1 MKTPV
6 PLSNAV
12 KWLGNAASRARRIPE
27 QIFGDISWHPPRWL
41 SRTGEN
47 WSRLESAYPRLIAPA
62 IITIFLISC
71 AGSWTWNWYSHLPKP
86 RRVSVKIVPVEVTKL
101 EKELKIPRLVVY
113 FSESAARLEDLKK
126 SSVQGP
132 QLQPRLNGAWR
143 WLQADILVFEPT
155 DDWPADQKF
164 RVVFDKKFF
173 PSHVLMER
181 FVYETQTPSF
191 EIAIKQLE
199 LYQDPTNPTQRAVT
213 ATLELTHAVDPGE
226 LDRHL
231 QFTMVAGSNIFSPN
245 DPAPHFSITYGLHR
259 RVAFVH
265 SSPITLPERDDFVKL
280 TLNKGVRTAQGDAQ
294 TKNSLEQKLRVPS
307 IASMFQIDSIQTTIA
322 RNKNGE
328 PEQLVVLTTT
338 ADIGTR
344 ELAKALEIK
353 LLPKRKIPETDK
365 AEEETEDVEQTR
377 DEPAGSDDETDASE
391 QPTTSDL
398 KESER
403 WKSETDVPD
412 DVLDNARPVACVSLP
427 SEKAQ
432 DRQHAFRIRVET
444 DGEREENHPSAAEAV
459 TDFAAITARL
469 KPCPFN
475 AESFSAAGKTRCKS
489 KARVVF
495 LRLTAKRNCRSAP
508 AGWVRSNSKS
518 AGWPQRRSIIWSAKP
533 KDNFSTRIS
542 SFPIT
547 SIKKTFRGL
556 RSSDK
561 ASPSKT
567 SGKQTIRRSILAS
580 ICASRPTAGA
590 NAVCF
595 S

>member
-1 MKTPV
+1 MKTPA
-6 PLSNAV
+6 PLSNAM
-12 KWLGNAASRARRIPE
+12 KWVANAAGRIRRIPG

-245 DPAPHFSITYGLHR
+245 DPAPHFAITYGLHR

-265 SSPITLPERDDFVKL
+265 SSPIRSEEHT
-280 TLNKGVRTAQGDAQ
+280 
-294 TKNSLEQKLRVPS
+294 S
-307 IASMFQIDSIQTTIA
+307 
-322 RNKNGE
+322 
-328 PEQLVVLTTT
+328 
-338 ADIGTR
+338 
-344 ELAKALEIK
+344 EL
-353 LLPKRKIPETDK
+353 
-365 AEEETEDVEQTR
+365 Q
-377 DEPAGSDDETDASE
+377 S
-391 QPTTSDL
+391 Q
-398 KESER
+398 
-403 WKSETDVPD
+403 
-412 DVLDNARPVACVSLP
+412 
-427 SEKAQ
+427 
-432 DRQHAFRIRVET
+432 F
-444 DGEREENHPSAAEAV
+444 
-459 TDFAAITARL
+459 
-469 KPCPFN
+469 
-475 AESFSAAGKTRCKS
+475 
-489 KARVVF
+489 
-495 LRLTAKRNCRSAP
+495 
-508 AGWVRSNSKS
+508 
-518 AGWPQRRSIIWSAKP
+518 
-533 KDNFSTRIS
+533 
-542 SFPIT
+542 
-547 SIKKTFRGL
+547 
-556 RSSDK
+556 
-561 ASPSKT
+561 
-567 SGKQTIRRSILAS
+567 
-580 ICASRPTAGA
+580 
-590 NAVCF
+590 
-595 S
+595 